1 MVLTSNTNTLEM
13 FQVEF
18 LHWMGFWQVRG
29 EVVAG
34 TQEISSIL
42 FWNSD
47 FVECLYKYNNVDF
60 RANVNVIFFLS

>member
-1 MVLTSNTNTLEM
+1 M
-13 FQVEF
+13 
-18 LHWMGFWQVRG
+18 
-29 EVVAG
+29 VAG

-47 FVECLYKYNNVDF
+47 FVECLHKYNNVDF